1 MRAINLNRREIAM
14 KLAIVPGVIA
24 ALVGLS
30 SAWSGAANAAPL
42 TQHECTSYPFVKS
55 GAVTHRR
62 LERELRELESV
73 GYVPEPNDVTYPQ
86 DIQAAEARLHAKYE
100 RDCVRTGIV
109 AQPAG
114 ITPGAG
120 PMQGL

>member
-1 MRAINLNRREIAM
+1 M

-30 SAWSGAANAAPL
+30 SAWSVAANAAPL
-42 TQHECTSYPFVKS
+42 TRHECMSYPFVQS
-55 GAVTHRR
+55 GDVNHRR

-100 RDCVRTGIV
+100 RDCVHTGIV
-109 AQPAG
+109 APPAG
-114 ITPGAG
+114 SVH
-120 PMQGL
+120 GL